1 MSVIICQFFYVS
13 SDSETDRTIRSESSS
28 STYRITEK
36 SIANMFNTVAQAD
49 WNDVYNSGNVN
60 EAYKLFSDKLSTI
73 YDDCIPLVTS
83 TIKRNPNEPWLTQ
96 WILVAIKK
104 KHRYYRDSSKKKTQY
119 AVDKYKIYRNKL
131 TNLIRTAQKKYYAER
146 FEDVRNDIKRT

>member
-1 MSVIICQFFYVS
+1 MIICQFFYVS

-73 YDDCIPLVTS
+73 YDDCIPLVTVPRLL
-83 TIKRNPNEPWLTQ
+83 KETQ
-96 WILVAIKK
+96 MS
-104 KHRYYRDSSKKKTQY
+104 HG
-119 AVDKYKIYRNKL
+119 
-131 TNLIRTAQKKYYAER
+131 
-146 FEDVRNDIKRT
+146 